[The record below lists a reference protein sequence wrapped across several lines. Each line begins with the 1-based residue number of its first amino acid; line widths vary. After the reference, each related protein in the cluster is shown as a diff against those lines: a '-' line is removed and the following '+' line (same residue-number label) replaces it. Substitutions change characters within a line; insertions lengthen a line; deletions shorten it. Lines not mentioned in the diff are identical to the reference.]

1 MRRVVVT
8 GMGIVSC
15 LGNNKEEVLA
25 SLQAQKSGI
34 QFVSDYKE
42 QGLRSHIAG
51 RPNID
56 LDAHI
61 NRKLKRFM
69 GDSSAYAYL
78 SLQQA
83 IADAGLNDEQV
94 SSLRTGIVAG
104 SGGAG
109 CRDIVE
115 AVDTLREKYATY
127 KDETENFL
135 DGLDDKLDQ
144 IKNDDTL
151 KSKMKKY
158 SKDRAMKMATN
169 VVKMDEN
176 LDKLEVSITKGN
188 NLIIA
193 LETVSSFNELA
204 QDIKDFDMLL
214 DSSSKIFTEIDTLI
228 VEGTS
233 VLDDELK

>member
-1 MRRVVVT
+1 MKNEQ
-8 GMGIVSC
+8 IN
-15 LGNNKEEVLA
+15 L
-25 SLQAQKSGI
+25 KSGFSI
-34 QFVSDYKE
+34 FKTLILIIILYFAWNYYEENYKYKDTPKYVVE
-42 QGLRSHIAG
+42 FKNALKEFTGQKDTVKKAYK
-51 RPNID
+51 
-56 LDAHI
+56 DAI
-61 NRKLKRFM
+61 E
-69 GDSSAYAYL
+69 A
-78 SLQQA
+78 Q
-83 IADAGLNDEQV
+83 
-94 SSLRTGIVAG
+94 
-104 SGGAG
+104 
-109 CRDIVE
+109 VE
-115 AVDTLREKYATY
+115 AKKINYVFKDEKTKTFISKWKKAEKEVDTLREKYATY

-158 SKDRAMKMATN
+158 SKNRAMKMAKN

-193 LETVSSFNELA
+193 LETVSSFNSLA

-214 DSSSKIFTEIDTLI
+214 DSSNKIFSDIDNLI

>member
-1 MRRVVVT
+1 MT
-8 GMGIVSC
+8 
-15 LGNNKEEVLA
+15 NKHHNL
-25 SLQAQKSGI
+25 KSGFSI
-34 QFVSDYKE
+34 FKTLIVIIILYFAWNYYEENYMYKDSPKYVVE
-42 QGLRSHIAG
+42 FKNAIKEFTGQKDTVKKAYK
-51 RPNID
+51 
-56 LDAHI
+56 DAI
-61 NRKLKRFM
+61 
-69 GDSSAYAYL
+69 
-78 SLQQA
+78 
-83 IADAGLNDEQV
+83 
-94 SSLRTGIVAG
+94 
-104 SGGAG
+104 
-109 CRDIVE
+109 E
-115 AVDTLREKYATY
+115 AQEEAKKVNYVFKNEKTKTFISKWKNAEKEVNTLREKYSTY

-151 KSKMKKY
+151 KSRMKKY
-158 SKDRAMKMATN
+158 SKDRAMKMAKN

-193 LETVSSFNELA
+193 LETVSSFNELT

-233 VLDDELK
+233 VLDEELKE